1 MRIGMVALFAGYL
14 LLVGCSSN
22 STSATSPGPKPTPTP
37 TQIPRTL
44 MFKLNGM
51 SLVGGSEVYSA
62 HGTVQVDV
70 KIYGYT
76 LTVTAQGLTP
86 DSRHRINMH
95 AGSCAAPVISLMWNT
110 AYATADANGNVTSVE
125 PWTDVYYIPPEG
137 RILTVHGD
145 DQDNPTT
152 HIACADLTN

>member
-1 MRIGMVALFAGYL
+1 MRIGAVALLAGYL
-14 LLVGCSSN
+14 LVVGCSST
-22 STSATSPGPKPTPTP
+22 STSATSPSPKSAPTP

-44 MFKLNGM
+44 MFKLNGT
-51 SLVGGSEVYSA
+51 SLVGGSEVYPA

-76 LTVTAQGLTP
+76 LTVTVQGLTP
-86 DSRHRINMH
+86 NSRHRINMH

-110 AYATADANGNVTSVE
+110 AYATADANGSVTSVE
-125 PWTDVYYIPPEG
+125 SWTDVYYIPPAG

-145 DQDNPTT
+145 DLDNPTT